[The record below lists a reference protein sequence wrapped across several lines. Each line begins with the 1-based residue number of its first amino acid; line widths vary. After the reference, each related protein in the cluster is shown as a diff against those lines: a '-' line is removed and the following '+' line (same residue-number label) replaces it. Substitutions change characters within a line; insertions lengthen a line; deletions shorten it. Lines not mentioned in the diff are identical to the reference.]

1 METEIIELEK
11 EYWQAMEDR
20 DFGTIKRLTRFPCLV
35 AGKNGIR
42 QVDETTFKTMFDS
55 SEGMKLKV
63 LEIKSEESQVIQ
75 GQTAVIAYLIKM
87 EYIAKA
93 EKMAFNCACTST
105 WIKENEN
112 WICAMH
118 TETELA
124 E

>member
-55 SEGMKLKV
+55 SEGVKLKV

-87 EYIAKA
+87 EYVATG
-93 EKMAFNCACTST
+93 EKTSFNCACTST
-105 WIKENEN
+105 WIKENEE

-124 E
+124 D